1 MIKQSLN
8 RIVNLLLILVLFSS
22 CSPSLYPNNQYLMEE
37 SFLLMLSARMNLLD
51 EDTLITEMNSNTAKL
66 MKPVMQTQ
74 QEKINQLRLL
84 ADYYRYYDQKYGK
97 QNAELSNAL
106 KIKSDELRD
115 QADILERRMRR
126 VGFFR
131 QAGRA
136 LGRVVCFVMD
146 RVGERV
152 EVLVEE
158 NIRETINSVV
168 ISPRRLAQQ
177 QITLGWHRLLGPL
190 GGSAAS
196 IIRAE
201 LFPQLDRARE
211 RLMAESNRLPD
222 PGNELADSILNS
234 NSPRSDRLPN
244 AEPPKE
250 NNQRSMFE
258 SFSQTPD
265 HVKISLWGPIPAM
278 DVVHKNGQIGPG
290 HDAIWYFE
298 PQDIPKFNMAIM
310 MDNETQK
317 MTGNLSGSALYEYND
332 SDLAFYHGQADIIGK
347 IIPGEYQT
355 TTDQNSTSI
364 SVPIEI
370 KFSGSVHEANQFSTS
385 TQDPNGPGIVPRYIV
400 FIAYQDVDFEVT
412 VLGTL
417 KLISNDDG
425 TASMEIQVTNCEN
438 SSFYSPSEGALLS
451 NCSVHLIWN
460 ELPD

>member
-1 MIKQSLN
+1 MTKHSLY

-22 CSPSLYPNNQYLMEE
+22 CSPTPYPSNQYQMEE

-51 EDTLITEMNSNTAKL
+51 EDTLITGTNSHAAKL

-97 QNAELSNAL
+97 RNEELSNAL
-106 KIKSDELRD
+106 TTKSLELRN

-146 RVGERV
+146 RVGDRV

-177 QITLGWHRLLGPL
+177 QIALGWHRLLAPL

-201 LFPQLDRARE
+201 LFPQLDRVHE

-222 PGNELADSILNS
+222 PGNELTDSILNS
-234 NSPRSDRLPN
+234 NSPRSDRLPD
-244 AEPPKE
+244 AQPPKDTKKD
-250 NNQRSMFE
+250 SMFE
-258 SFSQTPD
+258 SFSQSPD
-265 HVKISLWGPIPAM
+265 DVKISLWGPIPAM
-278 DVVHKNGQIGPG
+278 DVEFADGQIGPG

-298 PQDIPKFNMAIM
+298 PQEISKFNMAIM

-317 MTGNLSGSALYEYND
+317 ITANLSGIALYEYND
-332 SDLAFYHGQADIIGK
+332 LDLAFYHGQADITGK
-347 IIPGEYQT
+347 INSVEYQIT
-355 TTDQNSTSI
+355 SDQAATSI

-370 KFSGSVHEANQFSTS
+370 KFSGSVHEANQFSAS
-385 TQDPNGPGIVPRYIV
+385 TQNPDGPGEVPLHID
-400 FIAYQDVDFEVT
+400 FIAYQDVEFEVT
-412 VLGTL
+412 VFGTL
-417 KLISNDDG
+417 KLISKDDG
-425 TASMEIQVTNCEN
+425 TASMEIQVTDCEN
-438 SSFYSPSEGALLS
+438 SSFFSPSEGALLS
-451 NCSVHLIWN
+451 NCSVHMIWN
-460 ELPD
+460 DFFD